1 MAGLSS
7 EPLFDSVLDNSEELL
22 HVGKRR
28 LGIVV
33 VIHEPMFVMIAP
45 RQDFVDCETRL
56 LHDRAS
62 VVELA

>member
-7 EPLFDSVLDNSEELL
+7 EPLFDSVFDNSEELL
-22 HVGKRR
+22 HVGKCR

-33 VIHEPMFVMIAP
+33 VILEPVFVMIAL

-56 LHDRAS
+56 LHGRPS
-62 VVELA
+62 VLD